1 GTIYGNSSRGF
12 PAAYSQS
19 GLTVGHT
26 KIAFSH
32 FDVFILVA
40 VLVLMTGTLVLFRA
54 TSPGLRTRASAFA
67 GEISRLLG
75 VRVGLLLTL
84 GWALAGVAG
93 SLSGLLVAPTSSFG
107 PYFMDL
113 VLVYAFTAAVL
124 GGLESPVGA
133 LIGGLITGLS
143 ISYVGGYLGS
153 GLQPLG
159 ALVLLMVALMA
170 RPEGIFA
177 RPPAR
182 RGGDDPAGLV
192 GVLAGPRPLAGAPP
206 AAHPTAGAAPRPR
219 ALWCRHPVCGHL
231 LAEPVQRLRGRRD
244 RPLRHRSGGPQ
255 SSDRVERPDL
265 SRPRGLHGRRCVQ
278 RRPPHDPHPSQF
290 PHRVGGG
297 YRSGRASGPR
307 DRHPGHSIER
317 SVPGRSDPAPRTCSS
332 THRRQMDH
340 DLRW

>member
-1 GTIYGNSSRGF
+1 MSLFINITLNGIANGMIFAALALALVLIFRATRIINFAQGAMGMITTFIASSLLGHGLGYWWAFVAVLVIGFVLGALVERVLIRPLQGKSELNPVIVTIGLLVVLEGIAGTVYGNSSRGF
-12 PAAYSQS
+12 PAAFSQS

-26 KIAFSH
+26 RIAFSH

-40 VLVLMTGTLVLFRA
+40 VVILMTGILVLFRA
-54 TSPGLRTRASAFA
+54 TTLGLRMRASAFA

-113 VLVYAFTAAVL
+113 ILVYAFTAAVI

-133 LIGGLITGLS
+133 LIGGLITGLC

-159 ALVLLMVALMA
+159 ALALLMVALMA

-182 RGGDDPAGLV
+182 RV
-192 GVLAGPRPLAGAPP
+192 
-206 AAHPTAGAAPRPR
+206 
-219 ALWCRHPVCGHL
+219 
-231 LAEPVQRLRGRRD
+231 
-244 RPLRHRSGGPQ
+244 
-255 SSDRVERPDL
+255 
-265 SRPRGLHGRRCVQ
+265 
-278 RRPPHDPHPSQF
+278 
-290 PHRVGGG
+290 
-297 YRSGRASGPR
+297 
-307 DRHPGHSIER
+307 
-317 SVPGRSDPAPRTCSS
+317 
-332 THRRQMDH
+332 
-340 DLRW
+340 